1 MGLGHPGVAH
11 PSPGWKHLVGN
22 STVNAGLVAL
32 SDGATSVASR
42 SRESSRKSQDIE
54 PILNYLSH
62 RTRHSRRQ
70 NVHPCF
76 RPWGRCP
83 RPFRGIGADGR
94 PSS

>member
-42 SRESSRKSQDIE
+42 SRENSRKSKDI
-54 PILNYLSH
+54 
-62 RTRHSRRQ
+62 
-70 NVHPCF
+70 
-76 RPWGRCP
+76 
-83 RPFRGIGADGR
+83 
-94 PSS
+94 